1 MPFKT
6 WIFALLATAVALAGC
21 SSTSTRYAAPLPAT
35 PSQPVS
41 SGQLQPIEP
50 TPPPVQEPVEEVE
63 VTTEETQVAAL
74 PDQTSALN
82 LERTDLLGG
91 WGVTSGGETCQLFM
105 TLTTWT
111 GGYRASTRG
120 CQGDELSKI
129 SAWELNGKQISLKN
143 GEGGNVATL
152 LATQADRFNGATV
165 AGRSISVYR

>member
-1 MPFKT
+1 MAINT
-6 WIFALLATAVALAGC
+6 WTFAIVATAVALAGC

-50 TPPPVQEPVEEVE
+50 VQPPVEEVVE
-63 VTTEETQVAAL
+63 ETVTTEETQMAAL

-91 WGVTSGGETCQLFM
+91 WGVTSAGETCQLFM

-120 CQGDELSKI
+120 CQGDELSTI

-143 GEGGNVATL
+143 ADGGSVATL

>member
-6 WIFALLATAVALAGC
+6 WTFVILTSAVALAGC

-50 TPPPVQEPVEEVE
+50 TPPPVEEQIVEEQI
-63 VTTEETQVAAL
+63 TTETQVAAL
-74 PDQTSALN
+74 PDQTTALE
-82 LERTDLLGG
+82 LQRTDLLGG

-120 CQGDELSKI
+120 CQGEELSKV
-129 SAWELNGKQISLKN
+129 SAWELSGKQIVLKN
-143 GEGGNVATL
+143 AEGANVATL
-152 LATQADRFNGATV
+152 LATQADNFNGATV
-165 AGRSISVYR
+165 GGRAISVYR

>member
-6 WIFALLATAVALAGC
+6 WTFVILASAVALAGC

-50 TPPPVQEPVEEVE
+50 TPPPVEEQIVEEQI
-63 VTTEETQVAAL
+63 TTETQVAAL
-74 PDQTSALN
+74 PDQTTALE
-82 LERTDLLGG
+82 LQRTDLLGG

-120 CQGDELSKI
+120 CQGEELSKV
-129 SAWELNGKQISLKN
+129 SAWELSGKQIVLKN
-143 GEGGNVATL
+143 AEGANVATL
-152 LATQADRFNGATV
+152 LATQADNFNGATV
-165 AGRSISVYR
+165 GGRAISVYR